1 MNILKR
7 SLFGG
12 IYVALIIASLLLWD
26 TTKWVFVAL
35 FSCFIVL
42 GMNEAS
48 RLLNYD
54 GKQPSWLIRV
64 LDAIGG
70 IALFISFFGYY
81 NMPSSIGL
89 LLIPVATYCL
99 LRFIVQLYLPEHNA
113 IADVRQSLGA
123 LVYVALPLSMLNA
136 IASQYSP
143 MMVLAMFIFIW
154 LNDTGAFL
162 VGCAI
167 GKHRLFERISPKKS
181 WEGVFGGTAVVIAAA
196 ICFATIPA
204 LGNIFNPQGLSL
216 GVWIILGAV
225 TVVASTLGDLFE
237 SLLKRTAGVKDS
249 GNLIPGHGGILDRID
264 SLLFVALATV
274 ITLQIAS
281 SIQ

>member
-1 MNILKR
+1 
-7 SLFGG
+7 
-12 IYVALIIASLLLWD
+12 
-26 TTKWVFVAL
+26 
-35 FSCFIVL
+35 
-42 GMNEAS
+42 
-48 RLLNYD
+48 
-54 GKQPSWLIRV
+54 
-64 LDAIGG
+64 
-70 IALFISFFGYY
+70 
-81 NMPSSIGL
+81 
-89 LLIPVATYCL
+89 
-99 LRFIVQLYLPEHNA
+99 
-113 IADVRQSLGA
+113 VRQSLGA

-204 LGNIFNPQGLSL
+204 LGNLFNPQGLSL

>member
-12 IYVALIIASLLLWD
+12 IYVALIVASLVLWD
-26 TTKWVFVAL
+26 TTKWPFVIL

-48 RLLNYD
+48 KLLNYD
-54 GKQPSWLIRV
+54 DKQATWLIRII
-64 LDAIGG
+64 DAVGG
-70 IALFISFFGYY
+70 IALFVSFFGYY
-81 NMPSSIGL
+81 NLPSTIGL
-89 LLIPVATYCL
+89 LLIPIAAYCL
-99 LRFIVQLYLPEHNA
+99 LRFTIQLYMPERNA

-123 LVYVALPLSMLNA
+123 LIYVALPLSMLNT
-136 IASQYSP
+136 ISSKFSP
-143 MMVLAMFIFIW
+143 MIVLAMFIFIW
-154 LNDTGAFL
+154 LYDTGAFL

-181 WEGVFGGTAVVIAAA
+181 WEGVFGGAVFVIAFA
-196 ICFATIPA
+196 ICIATIPA
-204 LGNIFNPQGLSL
+204 LGKIFNPCGLGL
-216 GVWIILGAV
+216 AAWIVLAVV

-237 SLLKRTAGVKDS
+237 SLLKRTANVKDS
-249 GNLIPGHGGILDRID
+249 GNIIPGHGGILDRID
-264 SLLFVALATV
+264 SLLFVSFATV
-274 ITLQIAS
+274 ITLQIVS

>member
-1 MNILKR
+1 
-7 SLFGG
+7 
-12 IYVALIIASLLLWD
+12 
-26 TTKWVFVAL
+26 
-35 FSCFIVL
+35 FIVL

-64 LDAIGG
+64 IDAIGG

-81 NMPSSIGL
+81 NMPSTIGL

-99 LRFIVQLYLPEHNA
+99 LRFVVQLYLPEHNA
-113 IADVRQSLGA
+113 ISDVRQSLGA

-225 TVVASTLGDLFE
+225 TVMASTLGDLFE